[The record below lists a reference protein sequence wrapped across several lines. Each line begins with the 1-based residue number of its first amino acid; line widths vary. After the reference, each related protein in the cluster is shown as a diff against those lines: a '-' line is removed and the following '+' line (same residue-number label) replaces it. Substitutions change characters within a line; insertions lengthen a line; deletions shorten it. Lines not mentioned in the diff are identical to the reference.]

1 MLKKSKWI
9 FVVLIAGCFIAGCAH
24 RPIVDKSSGRKI
36 AAEQQKSI
44 FELSPSDTDIID
56 EALSF
61 LNNQK
66 GEPDYNAA
74 RIRLAILIEEYP
86 QSKWAG
92 SAKALIMTI
101 NNLLALREKAK
112 IQTLA
117 LDKENAEKAKLRKAC
132 QYSEERDRAEISRL
146 QQENDQLKQDIAL
159 LKKLEIQLDKRE
171 KMLK

>member
-1 MLKKSKWI
+1 MLKKAKMVFVI
-9 FVVLIAGCFIAGCAH
+9 FIAGCFIAGCAH
-24 RPIVDKSSGRKI
+24 RPVVDKSNGRKI
-36 AAEQQKSI
+36 EIKKQTGI
-44 FELSPSDTDIID
+44 FELSPSDTDIIN

-61 LNNQK
+61 LNKQK
-66 GEPDYNAA
+66 GEPDYDAA
-74 RIRLAILIEEYP
+74 KIRLAILIEEYP
-86 QSKWAG
+86 KSKWAG

-101 NNLLALREKAK
+101 NNLLALREKVK
-112 IQTLA
+112 IQSLT
-117 LDKENAEKAKLRKAC
+117 LDKENAEKAKLRKTC